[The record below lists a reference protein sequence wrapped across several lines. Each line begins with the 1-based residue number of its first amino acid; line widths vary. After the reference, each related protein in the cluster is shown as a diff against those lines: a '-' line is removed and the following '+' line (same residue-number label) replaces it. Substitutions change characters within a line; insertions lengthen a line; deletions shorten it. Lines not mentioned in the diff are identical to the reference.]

1 VVLVLGTSTLKLF
14 SLPVQTGSFL
24 LRRENFPQRISWDG
38 LQDMT
43 SELDTIRC
51 VRELLESE
59 STMTLATVDEH
70 GSPDAA
76 PLFFFLRNDLTLY
89 WLSSA
94 DSRHSVNLRA
104 RPQVAVAV
112 YASVNRWEK
121 IRGVQLEGT
130 ATEVSDPQERREI
143 IAGYRRRFRL
153 GALLSAAIMQSTLYA
168 FRPSWIRYTDNSRGF
183 GYHVEMEM

>member
-1 VVLVLGTSTLKLF
+1 
-14 SLPVQTGSFL
+14 
-24 LRRENFPQRISWDG
+24 LRRENFPQWISWGG

-59 STMTLATVDEH
+59 STMTLATVDEY
-70 GSPDAA
+70 GNPDAA

-94 DSRHSVNLRA
+94 DSRHSVNLRS

-130 ATEVSDPQERREI
+130 ATEVSDPRQRREI

-153 GALLSAAIMQSTLYA
+153 GALLSAAITQSTLYV
-168 FRPSWIRYTDNSRGF
+168 FRPNWIRYTDNTRGF

>member
-1 VVLVLGTSTLKLF
+1 
-14 SLPVQTGSFL
+14 
-24 LRRENFPQRISWDG
+24 
-38 LQDMT
+38 MT
-43 SELDTIRC
+43 SDEIDTIRC
-51 VRELLESE
+51 VRELLESQ
-59 STMTLATVDEH
+59 STMTLATVDEQGH
-70 GSPDAA
+70 PDAA
-76 PLFFFLRNDLTLY
+76 PLFFFLQNDLTLY

-94 DSRHSVNLRA
+94 DSRHSINLRT

-130 ATEVSDPQERREI
+130 ATEVSDPQQRREI

-153 GALLSAAIMQSTLYA
+153 GVLLSAAITQSTLYG
-168 FRPSWIRYTDNSRGF
+168 FRPRWLRYTDNTRGF

>member
-1 VVLVLGTSTLKLF
+1 
-14 SLPVQTGSFL
+14 
-24 LRRENFPQRISWDG
+24 LRRENFPQWISWGG

-59 STMTLATVDEH
+59 STMTLATVDEY
-70 GSPDAA
+70 GNPDAA

-94 DSRHSVNLRA
+94 DSRHSVNLRS

-130 ATEVSDPQERREI
+130 ATEVSDPRKRREI

-153 GALLSAAIMQSTLYA
+153 GALLSAAITQSTLYV
-168 FRPSWIRYTDNSRGF
+168 FRPNWIRYTDNTRGF